1 MYSYKCNTQS
11 SPMTFINNERHYQV
25 ELDTVYSKS
34 NPIMVEHQNRS
45 QDFKRLGYQ
54 KKGNESLKLALA
66 SIDFPDYVPLDFSY
80 RHFEV
85 RLPIATWRKAN
96 QIHNYIVQNFG
107 KGIDDQKS
115 IYLSDEHLEQILNVV
130 KEVGNDPVKAEK
142 LLPTKD
148 GFFFGSNEIDEYY
161 WQDLAYT
168 KNRLDKILEY
178 QKVQAHIYKEAELKE
193 YQKDMKDRAFPDP
206 KGFDSFRYRASW

>member
-1 MYSYKCNTQS
+1 MGLDMYLDGVFSKKAYYQEDRSVPMDDPVQS
-11 SPMTFINNERHYQV
+11 
-25 ELDTVYSKS
+25 
-34 NPIMVEHQNRS
+34 
-45 QDFKRLGYQ
+45 
-54 KKGNESLKLALA
+54 ESLKLALA

-115 IYLSDEHLEQILNVV
+115 IYLADEHLKQILDVIR
-130 KEVGNDPVKAEK
+130 EVGNDPVKAEK

-148 GFFFGSNEIDEYY
+148 GFFFGSTDIDEYY

-168 KNRLDKILEY
+168 RKTLKQILEY

-193 YQKDMKDRAFPDP
+193 YQKDRKDRTFPDP